1 MGQGKVTE
9 MTVLERRAARARR
22 AGAGLWPYLVVG
34 AVALVVGML
43 AAYGLQRVAA
53 TPQPATDRG
62 AAATA
67 NLAGL
72 WESGLAQQAAIHE
85 QHLLQGR
92 MEAGLVQLTAIK
104 EWHILLQGRIEAG
117 LAQQQAIRGAD
128 GFRGAWTMRG
138 KEMTRHVDDLFDSG
152 LAQSGQAVPA
162 WFYRGAEMSSHIGG
176 LIESG
181 QAQQAAITGN

>member
-1 MGQGKVTE
+1 

-22 AGAGLWPYLVVG
+22 AGVDLVPYLVVG

-43 AAYGLQRVAA
+43 AAYGLQQVGGAPEPTQA
-53 TPQPATDRG
+53 GADRG
-62 AAATA
+62 AAATV

-92 MEAGLVQLTAIK
+92 
-104 EWHILLQGRIEAG
+104 IEAG
-117 LAQQQAIRGAD
+117 LAQQQAIGGAD
-128 GFRGAWTMRG
+128 GFGEAWTMRG
-138 KEMTRHVDDLFDSG
+138 EEMARHVDDLFHSG
-152 LAQSGQAVPA
+152 LAQSGQTVSA
-162 WFYRGAEMSSHIGG
+162 WFYRGAEMSNHLEG

-181 QAQQAAITGN
+181 QAQQAAISGN